1 MSERRQNVRVRPAP
15 GVPITV
21 LATLQGERQPLQVLD
36 VSVGGIGLLRG
47 TALAEVKVGE
57 ELKLELSLGKAP
69 FEISVSVR
77 HCGPFEHSACGV
89 QFLEMSEENTTAIRR
104 YVADMLERGMIV

>member
-15 GVPITV
+15 GVPITI
-21 LATLQGERQPLQVLD
+21 LATLKGERVPLQVLD

-47 TALAEVKVGE
+47 TELAEVNVGE
-57 ELKLELSLGKAP
+57 ELLLELSLGKAP
-69 FEISVSVR
+69 FELKVSVR
-77 HCGPFEHSACGV
+77 HRGPHEHSACGV
-89 QFLEMSEENTTAIRR
+89 QFRELSDAHTTEIRR